1 MHSPFVGKKKGMD
14 NSILLCFIFIRV
26 SHDLKWSMIHLLYIC
41 SIKIKCI
48 LKRNGDDT
56 FFREIVQ
63 GAGGGGGA
71 F

>member
-1 MHSPFVGKKKGMD
+1 M
-14 NSILLCFIFIRV
+14 IF
-26 SHDLKWSMIHLLYIC
+26 KWSMIHLLYIC